1 MGSMT
6 VVRAELA
13 RQFYFGDDAVLL
25 VMDTDGVT
33 TFLSALVRA
42 QQQGASQLER
52 GGTVHDFLI
61 EPGAADIEL
70 HKDRVVW
77 RLGQAKAAEI
87 AGLFAG
93 LAARPAGAGHY
104 YVDISAPAET
114 LVLSRNEHV

>member
-42 QQQGASQLER
+42 QQQGASRLEHV
-52 GGTVHDFLI
+52 GTIHDFVI

-70 HKDRVVW
+70 DEDCVVW
-77 RLGQAKAAEI
+77 RLDHAKAAEI
-87 AGLFAG
+87 AEL
-93 LAARPAGAGHY
+93 LTSMTHSTTSSGAFLCRHL
-104 YVDISAPAET
+104 DT
-114 LVLSRNEHV
+114 C